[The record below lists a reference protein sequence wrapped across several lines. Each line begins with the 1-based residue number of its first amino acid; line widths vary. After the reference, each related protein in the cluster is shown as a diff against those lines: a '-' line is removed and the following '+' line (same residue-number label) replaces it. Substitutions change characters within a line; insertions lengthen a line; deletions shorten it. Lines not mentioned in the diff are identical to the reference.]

1 MKSKKSA
8 RLSRILILLILCI
21 TAASVIVPLTAS
33 AEEKSY
39 RVDGADFD
47 IVLSENGA
55 SDDIYG
61 TPSEVFEHILI
72 IITAVAR
79 TIPHSPQS
87 PPTIIKM
94 NLGIEMG
101 G

>member
-1 MKSKKSA
+1 MMCLESVFQSA
-8 RLSRILILLILCI
+8 RTKTSR
-21 TAASVIVPLTAS
+21 
-33 AEEKSY
+33 
-39 RVDGADFD
+39 

-61 TPSEVFEHILI
+61 TPSDVFEHILI
-72 IITAVAR
+72 IMTAVAR
-79 TIPHSPQS
+79 TIPHNPQN

-94 NLGIEMG
+94 NLSIEIG